1 MNFQRFTI
9 KAQEALQ
16 NAQDIAAKEN
26 HGEFKT
32 IHLLAALIIDESSLV
47 RPILLKAGVNL
58 EALGQRVDEILK
70 KEPKIIGGGGLA
82 QLYLSQDLMQVLDK
96 AAKIAGQQKDE
107 FISCEHLLLA
117 ILESASPA
125 SRLLEEFGLRRETV
139 LRILAGLRGSMRI
152 TDEMPESKFQVLE
165 KYAINLT
172 AQAKNGKLDPVIG
185 RDEEL
190 RRLIQILSRRT
201 KNNPVLIGESGVGKT
216 AIVEG
221 LAQKIIK
228 GDVPEP
234 LKNREIIMLDLGSL
248 IAGTK
253 FRGEFEDRLKAFIKE
268 IQQGAGKYILFIDEI
283 HMIVG
288 AGAAEGAV
296 DASNL
301 LKPALAR
308 GELRAIGATTIREY
322 QRHIEKDAAL
332 ERRFSPI
339 MVDEPSI
346 EDSIAILRGLKEKYE
361 MHHSVRISD
370 KAIVA
375 AVNLSAR
382 YISDRFLPDKAVDL
396 IDEAAASRR
405 LETESL
411 PVEIEKL
418 RREITRLEIERQAIL
433 NEGGKNKRLNEIEKE
448 LIKLKEKND
457 ELSAKWRAEKISFE
471 NLHNLRKRIEDL
483 KRESELAER
492 EGNLERVAK
501 IIYGELPQAER
512 EFKALEKKYADTNRV
527 EAEFPSGKRKAESG
541 TNKAESAFIKEAIDE
556 EDIAEVVFRWTGI
569 PVSRM
574 LESEMEKLSR
584 IEEVLSERVIGQK
597 EAISAVANALRRGR
611 AGLSE
616 EDKPL
621 GSFMFLGP
629 TGVGKTEL
637 AKTLAEF
644 MFNDEKAL
652 IRIDMSEYM
661 ERHST
666 SRLIGSP
673 PGYVGHE
680 EGGQLTEVIRHRP
693 YSLILFDEIEKAHP
707 EVFNILL
714 QVLDNGRLTDGKG
727 KLVNFKNAVIIL
739 TSNVAS
745 EYFKEI
751 SRIGF
756 ESPTGEEKAEP
767 HSELRSTIGENADA
781 KTKIFQEKVHAE
793 LKETFRPEFLNRLD
807 EIIIF
812 NPLTAKEIE
821 KIVEIQL
828 EQVKIRL
835 AQKNIKPIFE
845 NSLKKHLIEAG
856 FDPEYG
862 ARPIKRLIQKLV
874 LNQLADKI
882 IKGELKNAKKIKIGF
897 REPQGLTF
905 GLSV

>member
-1 MNFQRFTI
+1 MNFHRFTI

-16 NAQDIAAKEN
+16 NAQEIAAKEN
-26 HGEFKT
+26 HGEFK
-32 IHLLAALIIDESSLV
+32 IVHLLAALIIDESSLV
-47 RPILLKAGVNL
+47 RPLLLKAGIDL
-58 EALGQRVDEILK
+58 ETLNRRVEEILK
-70 KEPKIIGGGGLA
+70 KEPKIIAGGGLA
-82 QLYLSQDLMQVLDK
+82 QLYLSQDLMRVLDR
-96 AAKIAGQQKDE
+96 AAKIAANQKDE

-117 ILESASPA
+117 ILESSSPA
-125 SRLLEEFGLRRETV
+125 SQLLEEFGLRREIA

-165 KYAINLT
+165 KYAVNLT
-172 AQAKNGKLDPVIG
+172 TQARTGKLDPVIG
-185 RDEEL
+185 RNEEL
-190 RRLIQILSRRT
+190 RRLIQVLSRRT

-216 AIVEG
+216 AVVEG
-221 LAQKIIK
+221 LAQKIIS

-234 LKNREIIMLDLGSL
+234 LKNREIIALDIGSL

-268 IQQGAGKYILFIDEI
+268 IQQAAGKYILFIDEI

-322 QRHIEKDAAL
+322 QRYIEKDAAL

-361 MHHSVRISD
+361 MHHGIRISD
-370 KAIVA
+370 EAIVA

-382 YISDRFLPDKAVDL
+382 YISNRFLPDKAVDL

-411 PVEIEKL
+411 PREIDKL
-418 RREITRLEIERQAIL
+418 RREITGLEIERQAL
-433 NEGGKNKRLNEIEKE
+433 LSENGKNKRLNEAEKE
-448 LIKLKEKND
+448 LAKLKEKND
-457 ELSAKWRAEKISFE
+457 ELSAKWHAEKISFE
-471 NLHNLRKRIEDL
+471 HLHNLRKKIEDL
-483 KRESELAER
+483 RHQAELAER
-492 EGNLERVAK
+492 EGSLERVAK

-512 EFKALEKKYADTNRV
+512 ELKAFEKKY
-527 EAEFPSGKRKAESG
+527 ELPQ
-541 TNKAESAFIKEAIDE
+541 SAKEGFIKESVDE
-556 EDIAEVVFRWTGI
+556 EDIAEVISLWTGI
-569 PVSRM
+569 PVSKM
-574 LESEMEKLSR
+574 LESEMEKLSK
-584 IEEVLSERVIGQK
+584 IEEALAERVIGQE
-597 EAISAVANALRRGR
+597 EAIKAVANALRRGR

-637 AKTLAEF
+637 ARALAEF

-652 IRIDMSEYM
+652 VRIDMSEYM

-714 QVLDNGRLTDGKG
+714 QILDNGRLTDGKG
-727 KLVNFKNAVIIL
+727 
-739 TSNVAS
+739 
-745 EYFKEI
+745 
-751 SRIGF
+751 
-756 ESPTGEEKAEP
+756 
-767 HSELRSTIGENADA
+767 
-781 KTKIFQEKVHAE
+781 
-793 LKETFRPEFLNRLD
+793 
-807 EIIIF
+807 
-812 NPLTAKEIE
+812 
-821 KIVEIQL
+821 
-828 EQVKIRL
+828 
-835 AQKNIKPIFE
+835 
-845 NSLKKHLIEAG
+845 
-856 FDPEYG
+856 
-862 ARPIKRLIQKLV
+862 
-874 LNQLADKI
+874 
-882 IKGELKNAKKIKIGF
+882 
-897 REPQGLTF
+897 
-905 GLSV
+905 

>member
-16 NAQDIAAKEN
+16 NAQEIAAKEN
-26 HGEFKT
+26 HGEFKA
-32 IHLLAALIIDESSLV
+32 IHLLAALLMDENSLT
-47 RPILLKAGVNL
+47 RPILIRAGVNL
-58 EALGQRVDEILK
+58 EFLSRRIDESLK
-70 KEPKIIGGGGLA
+70 KEPKIFGGGNIS
-82 QLYLSQDLMQVLDK
+82 QLYLSQELMGLLDK
-96 AAKIAGQQKDE
+96 AAKIAVQQKDE

-117 ILESASPA
+117 ILETPSKASG
-125 SRLLEEFGLRRETV
+125 LLEEFGLRKETV

-172 AQAKNGKLDPVIG
+172 ESAKNSKLDPVIG

-190 RRLIQILSRRT
+190 KRLMQVLSRRT
-201 KNNPVLIGESGVGKT
+201 KNNPVLIGEPGVGKT

-221 LAQKIIK
+221 LAQRIVS
-228 GDVPEP
+228 GEVPEP
-234 LKNREIIMLDLGSL
+234 LKNKEIVMLDLGAL

-253 FRGEFEDRLKAFIKE
+253 FRGEFEDRLKTFIKE
-268 IQQGAGKYILFIDEI
+268 IQQGVNKYILFIDEI

-288 AGAAEGAV
+288 AGAAEGAI

-301 LKPALAR
+301 LKPALSR
-308 GELRAIGATTIREY
+308 GELKAIGATTIREY
-322 QRHIEKDAAL
+322 QRYIEKDAAL
-332 ERRFSPI
+332 ERRLQPI

-346 EDSIAILRGLKEKYE
+346 EDSVAILRGLKEKYE
-361 MHHSVRISD
+361 THHGIKILD
-370 KAIVA
+370 GAIVA

-382 YISDRFLPDKAVDL
+382 YIADRFLPDKAVDL
-396 IDEAAASRR
+396 IDEAAAARR
-405 LETESL
+405 LESESL
-411 PVEIEKL
+411 PKEIEKL
-418 RREITRLEIERQAIL
+418 RREITRLEIERQAL
-433 NEGGKNKRLNEIEKE
+433 LSETPNYAEEKRGTTRKIPPKSASRQRLSAIEKE
-448 LIKLKEKND
+448 LAKLKEKND
-457 ELSAKWRAEKISFE
+457 GFSARWRAERISFE

-483 KRESELAER
+483 RRQSELAER
-492 EGNLERVAK
+492 EGNLEKVAK
-501 IIYGELPQAER
+501 IIYGELPQAEK
-512 EFKALEKKYADTNRV
+512 ELKTFEKKYVIRD
-527 EAEFPSGKRKAESG
+527 KRQETSDK
-541 TNKAESAFIKEAIDE
+541 FIKEAIDE
-556 EDIAEVVFRWTGI
+556 EDIAAVVSQWTGI

-574 LESEMEKLSR
+574 LESEMQKLLR
-584 IEEVLSERVIGQK
+584 IEETFSQRVVGQP
-597 EAISAVANALRRGR
+597 EAIKAVASALRRAR

-621 GSFMFLGP
+621 GSFMFLGL

-637 AKTLAEF
+637 ARTLSEF

-652 IRIDMSEYM
+652 VRIDMSEYM
-661 ERHST
+661 EKHST

-714 QVLDNGRLTDGKG
+714 QILDNGRLTDGKG
-727 KLVNFKNAVIIL
+727 KVVNFKNTIIIL
-739 TSNVAS
+739 TSNVGS
-745 EYFKEI
+745 EYFKKI
-751 SRIGF
+751 SQLGF
-756 ESPTGEEKAEP
+756 EMAGN
-767 HSELRSTIGENADA
+767 ENKEDFTAQ
-781 KTKIFQEKVHAE
+781 TKVFKERVMSE

-812 NPLTAKEIE
+812 NPLTPKEIE

-828 EQVKIRL
+828 NNVRNRL
-835 AQKNIKPIFE
+835 VGKNIKAAFD
-845 NSLKKHLIEAG
+845 NSLKKHIVENG

-862 ARPIKRLIQKLV
+862 ARPIKRLIQKLI
-874 LNQLADKI
+874 LDQLADKVI
-882 IKGELKNAKKIKIGF
+882 RGEFKNAKKVKIGF
-897 REPQGLTF
+897 KDPQGLVISA
-905 GLSV
+905 GV

>member
-16 NAQDIAAKEN
+16 NAQEIAARHN
-26 HGEFKT
+26 HGEFKA
-32 IHLLAALIIDESSLV
+32 IHLLAALILDEGSLV
-47 RPILLKAGVNL
+47 RPMLLKAGVNL
-58 EALGQRVDEILK
+58 ETLSQRIDELLK
-70 KEPKIIGGGGLA
+70 KEPKIFSGGNLA
-82 QLYLSQDLMQVLDK
+82 QLYLSQELMQVLDR
-96 AAKIAGQQKDE
+96 AAKIASSQKDE
-107 FISCEHLLLA
+107 FVSCEHLLLA
-117 ILESASPA
+117 LLETPSNA
-125 SRLLEEFGLRRETV
+125 SRLLEEFGLRRETI
-139 LRILAGLRGSMRI
+139 LRILAGLRGSVRI

-172 AQAKNGKLDPVIG
+172 VQAKDGKLDPVIG

-190 RRLIQILSRRT
+190 RRVIQILSRRT
-201 KNNPVLIGESGVGKT
+201 KNNPVLIGEPGVGKT

-221 LAQKIIK
+221 LAQRIIS

-234 LKNREIIMLDLGSL
+234 LKEKEIVMLDLGSL

-268 IQQGAGKYILFIDEI
+268 IQNAAGKYILFIDEI

-308 GELRAIGATTIREY
+308 GELRAIGATTTREY
-322 QRHIEKDAAL
+322 QRYIEKDAAL
-332 ERRFSPI
+332 ERRFQPI
-339 MVDEPSI
+339 MVEEPSI

-361 MHHSVRISD
+361 IHHGVRISD
-370 KAIVA
+370 EAIVA

-382 YISDRFLPDKAVDL
+382 YITDRFLPDKAVDL
-396 IDEAAASRR
+396 IDEAAAASR

-411 PVEIEKL
+411 PKDIDKL
-418 RREITRLEIERQAIL
+418 RREITRLEIERQAL
-433 NEGGKNKRLNEIEKE
+433 LAEGKKNKRLTEIEKE
-448 LIKLKEKND
+448 LKKLKEKND
-457 ELSAKWRAEKISFE
+457 ELSAKWHAEKISFE
-471 NLHNLRKRIEDL
+471 YLHNLRKKVEDL
-483 KRESELAER
+483 RREAELAER

-501 IIYGELPQAER
+501 IIYGELPQAEK
-512 EFKALEKKYADTNRV
+512 EFKALEKRHV
-527 EAEFPSGKRKAESG
+527 EEKKGKGKREKS
-541 TNKAESAFIKEAIDE
+541 KKKFIKEAVDE
-556 EDIAEVVFRWTGI
+556 EDIAEVVSRWTGI

-574 LESEMEKLSR
+574 LESEIEKLSR
-584 IEEVLSERVIGQK
+584 IEETIAKRVVGQE
-597 EAISAVANALRRGR
+597 EAIKAVANALRRSR

-629 TGVGKTEL
+629 SGVGKTEL

-673 PGYVGHE
+673 PGYVGYE
-680 EGGQLTEVIRHRP
+680 EGGQLTETVRHRP

-727 KLVNFKNAVIIL
+727 KLVNFKNSIIIL
-739 TSNVAS
+739 TSNVGS
-745 EYFKEI
+745 EYFREI
-751 SRIGF
+751 SRLGF
-756 ESPTGEEKAEP
+756 EVSKSVEKNKED
-767 HSELRSTIGENADA
+767 LKD
-781 KTKIFQEKVHAE
+781 KTKIFKERVLTE
-793 LKETFRPEFLNRLD
+793 LKTTFRPEFLNRLD

-812 NPLTAKEIE
+812 DPLTTREIE
-821 KIVEIQL
+821 KIVELQL
-828 EQVKIRL
+828 NILKNKL
-835 AQKNIKPIFE
+835 AQRNIEATFDNP
-845 NSLKKHLIEAG
+845 LKKHLTEKG

-862 ARPIKRLIQKLV
+862 ARPIKRLIQKLI
-874 LNQLADKI
+874 LDQLADRFI
-882 IKGELKNAKKIKIGF
+882 HGELKNAKKIKIGF
-897 REPQGLTF
+897 KEPQGLNIAI
-905 GLSV
+905 GA